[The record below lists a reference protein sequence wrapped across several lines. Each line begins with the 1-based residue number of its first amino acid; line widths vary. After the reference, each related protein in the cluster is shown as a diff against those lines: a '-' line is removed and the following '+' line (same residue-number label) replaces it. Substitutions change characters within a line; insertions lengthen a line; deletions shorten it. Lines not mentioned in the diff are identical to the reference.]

1 MPQTDKHDTLKCPI
15 TGLKLLF
22 PGMVIAKSGALF
34 RVDAEYEALLK
45 AYEMGGNKAI
55 NSILNGLHESNQNI
69 EVQSIELNHTRVE
82 ELYKSTPNLYKR
94 ITGKEEFSEILN
106 VCSEGIERRS
116 TQLRAFIYLMR
127 RKELSHYV
135 FKTAIATLV
144 LATCLSTVPYIPQLV
159 YHLITKFSIMLFII
173 SGITRAWPSS
183 YDKFHQPFSQ
193 FISFKMSNQIY
204 KLAQSTPQLDLFPP
218 FPKDFSPV
226 FTPRKVFINEYTKKA
241 HLAMI
246 LGCIYDNQ
254 VNDKIIITY
263 LTSSKRS
270 LPEEKLKNAEEK
282 LKNGMREAR
291 SKIINQTKPHTYLLP
306 LTYLLMPFDALFYFV
321 FKKPKNTL
329 FSIDVTPEEMV
340 PAEALKLPKYED
352 QMHPLP
358 SGNGKQTSVIFNQGN

>member
-1 MPQTDKHDTLKCPI
+1 MPQTNKHDILKCRI

-22 PGMVIAKSGALF
+22 PGMVIAKSGDLF

-55 NSILNGLHESNQNI
+55 NSILKGLRESNQNI

-82 ELYKSTPNLYKR
+82 ELYKSTPNLYKE

-106 VCSEGIERRS
+106 VCSQGIERRS

-204 KLAQSTPQLDLFPP
+204 KLAQSTPKLDLFPP
-218 FPKDFSPV
+218 FNQDFSPV
-226 FTPRKVFINEYTKKA
+226 FAPRKVFINEYTKKV

-270 LPEEKLKNAEEK
+270 LPEEKLKN
-282 LKNGMREAR
+282 GMRDAR

-329 FSIDVTPEEMV
+329 FSINVTSEEVV
-340 PAEALKLPKYED
+340 PAKALKSPKVAD
-352 QMHPLP
+352 QVPPLT
-358 SGNGKQTSVIFNQGN
+358 SGYGKQTSVNVNQSN

>member
-1 MPQTDKHDTLKCPI
+1 MPQTDKHDILKCRI

-22 PGMVIAKSGALF
+22 PGMVIAKSGDLF
-34 RVDAEYEALLK
+34 PVDAEYEALLK

-55 NSILNGLHESNQNI
+55 NSILKGLGLHVCNQNI
-69 EVQSIELNHTRVE
+69 EVQSIELNHTRVK
-82 ELYKSTPNLYKR
+82 ELYKSTPNLYKE
-94 ITGKEEFSEILN
+94 ITAKEEFSEILN

-204 KLAQSTPQLDLFPP
+204 KLAQSTPLDLFPP
-218 FPKDFSPV
+218 FDQDFSPV

-270 LPEEKLKNAEEK
+270 LPEEKLKN
-282 LKNGMREAR
+282 GMRDAR

-306 LTYLLMPFDALFYFV
+306 LTYLLMPFDVLFYFV

-329 FSIDVTPEEMV
+329 FSIDVTPEEV
-340 PAEALKLPKYED
+340 VQAGTLKSPKVAD

-358 SGNGKQTSVIFNQGN
+358 SDYGKQTSGNVNQLN